1 MNDLIKILNILK
13 KYGNPDNPISINNEL
28 MVFNGFNVRE
38 ITEKDCIKLRNLGVI
53 IHTEADEMCK
63 WLED

>member
-1 MNDLIKILNILK
+1 MSDLIKILNILK
-13 KYGNPDNPISINNEL
+13 KYGNPKNPIDISCDL

-38 ITEKDCIKLRNLGVI
+38 ITEKDCVKLRNLGVI
-53 IHTEADEMCK
+53 IHCEADEMCK